1 MGKGIDSIILFQ
13 PLVSLGIL
21 CALWKACTQTLG
33 SLLLFACFVTLPL
46 PELRSQGIQGT
57 GKIKLYG
64 MWEATP
70 DNASVLLDREQ
81 LSKIS
86 GFTEISAKLLPH
98 LDAVNVGVLPL
109 EKLIDAFPLNDGGG
123 WAGP

>member
-1 MGKGIDSIILFQ
+1 
-13 PLVSLGIL
+13 
-21 CALWKACTQTLG
+21 
-33 SLLLFACFVTLPL
+33 
-46 PELRSQGIQGT
+46 
-57 GKIKLYG
+57 